1 MPKPKHTKIVINDYM
16 QHWIISTESG
26 CEIRICDGKDNT
38 WKIYCNW
45 KTYKRTGV
53 FSFGKVLKK

>member
-1 MPKPKHTKIVINDYM
+1 MPKSKHTKIVINDYM
-16 QHWIISTESG
+16 QHWVMSTATG

-38 WKIYCNW
+38 WKIHCNW

-53 FSFGKVLKK
+53 FSFGKALKK

>member
-26 CEIRICDGKDNT
+26 CEIRIVDGKDNT
-38 WKIYCNW
+38 WKIHCNW
-45 KTYKRTGV
+45 KTYKRTGR
-53 FSFGKVLKK
+53 FSFGKTLNK